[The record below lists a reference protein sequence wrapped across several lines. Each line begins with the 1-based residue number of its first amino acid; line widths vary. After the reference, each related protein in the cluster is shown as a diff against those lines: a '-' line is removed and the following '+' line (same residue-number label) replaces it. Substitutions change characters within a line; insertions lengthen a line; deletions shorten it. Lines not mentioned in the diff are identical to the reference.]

1 MRSLSSLYVF
11 ITLITCMTINSQVF
25 AETPAETTQTP
36 VNHSDNKIERILVW
50 GDSLSAAYGI
60 PVEEGW
66 VQLLQNKLN
75 KQFDKQSDATAIE
88 VINGSISGETT
99 AGGLSRLAD
108 ALELHQPDIVILE
121 LGANDGLRGI
131 SLNTMRDNLQA
142 MITLAKDNDAQI
154 LLAGIILPPN
164 FGPVFM
170 EQFTNTYK
178 TLAEENELPFL
189 PFLLE
194 GVALDFDLMQADG
207 LHPNAKAQP
216 KILDNVWEVLEPM
229 L

>member
-36 VNHSDNKIERILVW
+36 VSNSDNKIERILVW

-60 PVEEGW
+60 PVEKGW
-66 VQLLQNKLN
+66 VNLLQNKLN
-75 KQFDKQSDATAIE
+75 EQNDQAESAAIE

-131 SLNTMRDNLQA
+131 SLKTMRDNLQA
-142 MITLAKDNDAQI
+142 MITLAKDNDAQV
-154 LLAGIILPPN
+154 LLTGIILPPN
-164 FGPVFM
+164 FGPAFM
-170 EQFTNTYK
+170 EQFTKAYK
-178 TLAEENELPFL
+178 TLADDNDLPFL

-207 LHPNAKAQP
+207 LHPNVKAQP
-216 KILDNVWEVLEPM
+216 KILDNVWDVLEPI

>member
-25 AETPAETTQTP
+25 AETPAETTQTS
-36 VNHSDNKIERILVW
+36 VSNSDNKIERILVW

-60 PVEEGW
+60 PVEKGW
-66 VQLLQNKLN
+66 VNLLQNKLN
-75 KQFDKQSDATAIE
+75 EQNDQAESAAIE

-131 SLNTMRDNLQA
+131 SLKTMRDNLQA
-142 MITLAKDNDAQI
+142 MITLAKDNDAQV
-154 LLAGIILPPN
+154 LLTGIILPPN
-164 FGPVFM
+164 FGPAFM
-170 EQFTNTYK
+170 EQFTKAYK
-178 TLAEENELPFL
+178 TLADDNDLPFL

-207 LHPNAKAQP
+207 LHPNVKAQP
-216 KILDNVWEVLEPM
+216 KILDNVWDVLEPI